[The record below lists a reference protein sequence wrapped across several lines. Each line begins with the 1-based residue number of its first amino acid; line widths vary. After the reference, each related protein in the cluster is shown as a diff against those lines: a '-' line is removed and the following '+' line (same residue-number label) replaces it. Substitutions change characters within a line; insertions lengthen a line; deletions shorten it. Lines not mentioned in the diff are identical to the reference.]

1 MVSCFFASMFG
12 VLKKHRITR
21 RKGKRHRESERN
33 LLRFYEI
40 FGRIAKLGVVGSER
54 GVLQKI

>member
-1 MVSCFFASMFG
+1 MFG
-12 VLKKHRITR
+12 ILKKHRITR